1 MTLDTLTEF
10 RDSGLLW
17 FANRML
23 HPFGWRLVSFGPP
36 GPSPHSV
43 LIPERFAHVD
53 PPMSDDA
60 LHRAALLQYLRVRT
74 PRVTDP
80 AALDTADQARLERVL
95 GYTADPE

>member
-1 MTLDTLTEF
+1 MTNDTLNEF

-17 FANRML
+17 LANRAL
-23 HPFGWRLVSFGPP
+23 HPFGWRLVLAGALT
-36 GPSPHSV
+36 V
-43 LIPERFAHVD
+43 ERFAHVD

-80 AALDTADQARLERVL
+80 ADLPTDDQARLARIAS
-95 GYTADPE
+95 YTVDSE

>member
-1 MTLDTLTEF
+1 MTTENLNEF

-17 FANRML
+17 FANRAL
-23 HPFGWRLVSFGPP
+23 HPFGWRLVLADALT
-36 GPSPHSV
+36 V
-43 LIPERFAHVD
+43 ERFAHVD

-80 AALDTADQARLERVL
+80 AELDTDDQARLQRVL
-95 GYTADPE
+95 DYTVDPE

>member
-1 MTLDTLTEF
+1 MSNDTLNEF

-17 FANRML
+17 LANRAL
-23 HPFGWRLVSFGPP
+23 HPFGWRLGLSTSSDA
-36 GPSPHSV
+36 PSALTV
-43 LIPERFAHVD
+43 ERFAHVD

>member
-1 MTLDTLTEF
+1 MTNDTLNEF

-17 FANRML
+17 LANRAL
-23 HPFGWRLVSFGPP
+23 HPFGWRLELSTSSDAPT
-36 GPSPHSV
+36 V
-43 LIPERFAHVD
+43 LTVERFAHVD

-80 AALDTADQARLERVL
+80 ADLPTDDQARLARIAS
-95 GYTADPE
+95 YTVDSE

>member
-1 MTLDTLTEF
+1 MTNEILNEF

-17 FANRML
+17 LANRTL
-23 HPFGWRLVSFGPP
+23 HPFGWRLVLSV
-36 GPSPHSV
+36 SPDARDALTV
-43 LIPERFAHVD
+43 ERFAHAD
-53 PPMSDDA
+53 PPMSEDA